1 MTVIAINAQQDVKA
15 HLQVAIS
22 LQAHTGTLNVG
33 CMCSHWFFEPLHV
46 MHSVG
51 ISRCGAFLV
60 SGEVPT
66 PGFLLLSL
74 PNHLQP
80 SRLCHML
87 QNICMSYH
95 QDLKLS
101 VKS

>member
-22 LQAHTGTLNVG
+22 LQAHTGTLKVG
-33 CMCSHWFFEPLHV
+33 CMCSHWLLEPLHV
-46 MHSVG
+46 MQSVD
-51 ISRCGAFLV
+51 ISLCGAFLL
-60 SGEVPT
+60 SGEVPK
-66 PGFLLLSL
+66 PGFLLFGL
-74 PNHLQP
+74 PNPLQP